1 MNPTIDATARRLLVF
16 SWIRMNRSIRLMR
29 EPFGP
34 DHSYQRNTPNDG
46 PSAGS

>member
-1 MNPTIDATARRLLVF
+1 MSATIDVTGRRPLVF
-16 SWIRMNRSIRLMR
+16 SWIRMDRYIRLMR

-34 DHSYQRNTPNDG
+34 DHSYERNTPSDG